1 MEEAASFRIHVVVVG
16 ATTYGAGEGMNAVGV
31 DRAARGGAGSSPADG
46 AGGRI
51 GASDGVAVRGGL
63 TGVLDMEGGAA

>member
-1 MEEAASFRIHVVVVG
+1 
-16 ATTYGAGEGMNAVGV
+16 MNAVGV
-31 DRAARGGAGSSPADG
+31 DRAARGGAGSSGADG